1 MMIAQGTENLN
12 FEQALT
18 RLEEVV
24 RTLEEGNLPLEE
36 GLAAFEEGTTLSRLC
51 QQRLDQAEKRIEE
64 LAEKL
69 PTAGGTSGS

>member
-1 MMIAQGTENLN
+1 MTPKGNENLN

-18 RLEEVV
+18 QLEAIV
-24 RTLEEGNLPLEE
+24 RKLEGGNVPLEE

-64 LAEKL
+64 LAEK
-69 PTAGGTSGS
+69 PQATGGTSGS